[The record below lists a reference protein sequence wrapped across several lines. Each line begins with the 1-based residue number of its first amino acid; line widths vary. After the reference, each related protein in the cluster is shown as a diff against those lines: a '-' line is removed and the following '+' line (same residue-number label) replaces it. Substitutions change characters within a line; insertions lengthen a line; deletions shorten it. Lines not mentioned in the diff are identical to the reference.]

1 MFDRNGKLL
10 AASKTLLVQVATII
24 KQRKLTIRVEV
35 HVPLGTKSTNANVIA
50 AQKKRDKQTAQRRA
64 TEVLDFLISQGVPQA
79 QVQAVA
85 IGSDRPLGAAA
96 ATDPTN
102 DRIDLIK
109 AQQGGS
115 P

>member
-1 MFDRNGKLL
+1 
-10 AASKTLLVQVATII
+10 
-24 KQRKLTIRVEV
+24 
-35 HVPLGTKSTNANVIA
+35 VPLGTKSTNANVIA
-50 AQKKRDKQTAQRRA
+50 AQKKKDKLTAGKRA
-64 TEVLDFLISQGVPQA
+64 NEIQDFLISQGVPQP
-79 QVQAVA
+79 QITAVA

-96 ATDPTN
+96 ATDAIN